1 MLPFKI
7 VLPSRMAPYMPHQQL
22 LRPYWENRSHLTIVD
37 DLLQY
42 DDRILVPR
50 SMRLQILDCIH
61 TGHLG
66 LTRCRSRARTSVWW
80 PGPSTQ
86 IGELII
92 QCHTCAK
99 EQPTP
104 RELLI
109 PLSFPAP
116 PPHPWERVATDLY
129 DFQGRKYIIVVDYYS
144 RWFDIKELS
153 DESSHS
159 VIKALKE
166 VFATHGIPDVI
177 MSDYGPQYSTEAFR
191 QFAEVYHFTMFLVH
205 QNTPKRTAK
214 SKEPFPQQSPC
225 WEKAKTSSGNSTR
238 PAAPFGGW
246 VQAHFPEQR
255 LVIEPI
261 DHWSSLHF

>member
-1 MLPFKI
+1 M
-7 VLPSRMAPYMPHQQL
+7 PS
-22 LRPYWENRSHLTIVD
+22 
-37 DLLQY
+37 
-42 DDRILVPR
+42 
-50 SMRLQILDCIH
+50 
-61 TGHLG
+61 
-66 LTRCRSRARTSVWW
+66 
-80 PGPSTQ
+80 
-86 IGELII
+86 
-92 QCHTCAK
+92 

-116 PPHPWERVATDLY
+116 PPPAPHPWERVATDLY

-205 QNTPKRTAK
+205 QNTPRRTAK

-238 PAAPFGGW
+238 PAAPLGGW

-255 LVIEPI
+255 LVIAPI